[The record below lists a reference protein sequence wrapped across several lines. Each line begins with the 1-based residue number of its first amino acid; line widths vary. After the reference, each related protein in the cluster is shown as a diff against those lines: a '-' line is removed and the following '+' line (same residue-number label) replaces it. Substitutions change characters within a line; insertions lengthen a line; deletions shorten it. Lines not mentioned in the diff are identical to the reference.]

1 LNQENKAQSGF
12 AQFDLRPEIM
22 QGIEAAGFTVP
33 SPIQV
38 ESIPPILAGRDV
50 IAQAQTGTGK
60 TAAFGLPLMSRLLPS
75 DGVAILV
82 IAPTRE
88 LAVQVADEMFA
99 LGKLAGAKTAAVYGG
114 SSAREQIGKVQRG
127 ANIIAGTPGR
137 LLDLMSSGRIKP
149 QPSAVVLDEA
159 DRMLDMGFQEDIEQI
174 FGMLPKER
182 QTLLFSATLPERIQK
197 LSQSILKNPVRIK
210 TESTETAA
218 RIRQKYYV
226 VTESE
231 REAALIRLIDA
242 FPPERAI
249 VFCRTKRETDE
260 LSVRLTARGVQTR
273 AIHGD
278 MEQNKR
284 EQVLRSFR
292 QGSCKM
298 LVATDVAARG
308 LDVQGITH
316 VFNYHIPFDGE
327 SYTHRI
333 GRTGR
338 AGMEGLAATLV
349 TPGEMRTWR
358 RMMRET
364 GGRSEFSTLP
374 TLSQVKSLRAEQLL
388 ARIEEAQA
396 DESYGRLVEKLEAK
410 MTLREAVLKLLSLLG
425 ESGGVDGPD
434 QIGKNAQEAEQMGR
448 DTGAGKGGKSR
459 FTRGKFRKDFS
470 SAVREYHKPSYGAS
484 GGKRPRSEGAGKF
497 AEHKPREKKDFGGY
511 KGEKS
516 GGYKTEKAGY
526 KDRPKTGG
534 YQGKAG
540 GYKEKGASDYSHKK
554 KPAHAAAH
562 VKAVG
567 PGGGTGKNKKKKLK
581 LKIKR

>member
-1 LNQENKAQSGF
+1 
-12 AQFDLRPEIM
+12 M